1 MSRKLDHARAR
12 QQREADRTER
22 DEARLVRAF
31 VKAAAPKPQQQ
42 RPRRRPVRSAWDPE
56 PR

>member
-12 QQREADRTER
+12 QQREAERTER